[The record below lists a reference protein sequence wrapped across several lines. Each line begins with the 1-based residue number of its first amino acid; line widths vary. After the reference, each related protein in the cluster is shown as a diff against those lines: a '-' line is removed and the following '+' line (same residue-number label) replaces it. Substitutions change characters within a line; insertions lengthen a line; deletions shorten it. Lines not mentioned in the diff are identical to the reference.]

1 MNFGSEIRKLRISK
15 GLLIRELAA
24 ALKTDSAT
32 ISKIERGSR
41 NATKDQVLILAKV
54 LEKDL
59 NELMALWLGEKVYG
73 VLKDEEMAKK
83 ALRVA
88 ERQINYKRKK

>member
-41 NATKDQVLILAKV
+41 NATKEQVIMLAK
-54 LEKDL
+54 LFNQEQDKM
-59 NELMALWLGEKVYG
+59 MALWLGTKVYDL
-73 VLKDEEMAKK
+73 LKDDPTAGQALNEAQKMYKTKK
-83 ALRVA
+83 
-88 ERQINYKRKK
+88 E